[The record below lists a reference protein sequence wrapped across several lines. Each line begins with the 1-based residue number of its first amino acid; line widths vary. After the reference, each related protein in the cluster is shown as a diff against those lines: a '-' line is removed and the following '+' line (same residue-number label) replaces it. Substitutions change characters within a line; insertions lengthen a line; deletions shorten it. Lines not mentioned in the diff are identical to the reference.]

1 MSSPR
6 NNQVMVE
13 KTLQKDCR
21 RNVGFTYE
29 FCLEFSF
36 YFFYFF
42 ILELKR

>member
-1 MSSPR
+1 
-6 NNQVMVE
+6 MVE

-36 YFFYFF
+36 YFFLFLYFR
-42 ILELKR
+42 IKKVTRHL